1 MELINRKLLLFAQ
14 SINIPNFGTV
24 YPPKLR
30 DFLEFDYGKFKSSFS
45 VRKEIFIDNTNS
57 DYDKIKDFDI
67 LIFSNMIENLI
78 QSLKL
83 LYKTDNVKLE
93 TPKKDDIDSIQISIK
108 SNDNI
113 YYINR
118 NNYTEFAD
126 MILIILH
133 EGNNIADKKVKK
145 ELTEIELKMERKKRE
160 FERKKRLREIEQNK
174 DKKQIGI
181 FDLANYLIHVDSKY
195 TYDNVLDLTI
205 YQLIN
210 SYQIYQQKENY
221 DLFVKYK
228 TNGNFKI
235 EDELKHWFFNK

>member
-45 VRKEIFIDNTNS
+45 VRKELFIDNTNG
-57 DYDKIKDFDI
+57 DYDKIKDFDV
-67 LIFSNMIENLI
+67 LIFSNMIESLI

-93 TPKKDDIDSIQISIK
+93 TPKKDDIDSIQISIE

-126 MILIILH
+126 MVLIILH
-133 EGNNIADKKVKK
+133 EGNNIADEKVKK
-145 ELTEIELKMERKKRE
+145 ELTEIE
-160 FERKKRLREIEQNK
+160 QNK
-174 DKKQIGI
+174 DKDQIGI
-181 FDLANYLIHVDSKY
+181 FDLANYLIHMDSKY

-210 SYQIYQQKENY
+210 SYQIYHQKENY

>member
-1 MELINRKLLLFAQ
+1 
-14 SINIPNFGTV
+14 
-24 YPPKLR
+24 
-30 DFLEFDYGKFKSSFS
+30 
-45 VRKEIFIDNTNS
+45 
-57 DYDKIKDFDI
+57 
-67 LIFSNMIENLI
+67 
-78 QSLKL
+78 
-83 LYKTDNVKLE
+83 
-93 TPKKDDIDSIQISIK
+93 
-108 SNDNI
+108 
-113 YYINR
+113 
-118 NNYTEFAD
+118 
-126 MILIILH
+126 
-133 EGNNIADKKVKK
+133 
-145 ELTEIELKMERKKRE
+145 MERKKRE

>member
-45 VRKEIFIDNTNS
+45 VRKELFIDNTNG
-57 DYDKIKDFDI
+57 DYDKIKDFDV
-67 LIFSNMIENLI
+67 LIFSNMIESLI

-133 EGNNIADKKVKK
+133 EGNNIADEKVKK
-145 ELTEIELKMERKKRE
+145 ELTEIELKMERNLRKTRVGKVVSDKMDKTIVVAIEDNVRHPLYKKIV
-160 FERKKRLREIEQNK
+160 KRTIKLKAHDEENTCKIGDRVEIMETRPLSK
-174 DKKQIGI
+174 DKRWRLVNI
-181 FDLANYLIHVDSKY
+181 
-195 TYDNVLDLTI
+195 
-205 YQLIN
+205 
-210 SYQIYQQKENY
+210 
-221 DLFVKYK
+221 
-228 TNGNFKI
+228 I
-235 EDELKHWFFNK
+235 ERAK